1 MQQIGDN
8 MMSVKRTN
16 RSAILRALHE
26 RGAVSRKQLAE
37 DLKLTPAAITKIVA
51 ELMEEGFVT
60 EGASL
65 ACGKAGRREILME
78 LKPQARCALGVLINR
93 RQAILSAVWL
103 DGSVIFSRE
112 IELPPEAPA
121 DETVRELAVRLLALA
136 EENGLHRDS
145 ILGIG
150 AAIRGITD
158 RENRQVLNAMG
169 ALDTADY
176 PLAQRLEEFS
186 GLRCVMA
193 NNVRALFAAQMFM
206 ARDRETRSQF
216 FLRCEY
222 GIGAALS
229 VNDGIWPGGT
239 GRCSEIGHIPVRKR
253 GGKPC
258 VCGKSGCL
266 ETIASPMAMRED
278 TLAILSKETTPVLWN
293 RLGGKKPERLEI
305 DEVLNAARNG
315 DEAVARIVDRA
326 VDALSSALKSVIYII
341 DPEKIVLYGRV
352 FDNSYYLSRLMAE
365 MNEGVDSGHSVVIER
380 SRYNGLLEDKA
391 AGLVM
396 VEDFFANGGMK

>member
-1 MQQIGDN
+1 MQQVGDN

-51 ELMEEGFVT
+51 ELIEEGLVT
-60 EGASL
+60 QGPPLS
-65 ACGKAGRREILME
+65 CGKAGRREILIR
-78 LKPQARCALGVLINR
+78 LDPQARCALGVLINR
-93 RQAILSAVWL
+93 SQATLSAVWL
-103 DGSVIFSRE
+103 DGSVIFSQN
-112 IELPPEAPA
+112 IELPAEAPA
-121 DETVRELAVRLLALA
+121 DETVRDLADRLLALA
-136 EENGLHRDS
+136 GENGLHRDG

-158 RENRQVLNAMG
+158 RSNELVRNAMG
-169 ALDTADY
+169 ALDEADY
-176 PLAQRLEEFS
+176 PLARRFEEFS

-193 NNVRALFAAQMFM
+193 NNVCALFAAQVFM
-206 ARDRETRSQF
+206 ERYRETRSQF

-229 VNDGIWPGGT
+229 VNGSIWPGGT
-239 GRCSEIGHIPVRKR
+239 GLCSEIGHIPVRKR

-278 TLAILSKETTPVLWN
+278 ALAILSKEATPVLWN
-293 RLGGKKPERLEI
+293 MLGGKRPERLEI
-305 DEVLNAARNG
+305 SEVLDAARNG

-326 VDALSSALKSVIYII
+326 VDALGWALKSVIYITN
-341 DPEKIVLYGRV
+341 PEKIVLYGKV
-352 FDNSYYLSRLMAE
+352 FDNSYFLSRLMAE
-365 MNEGVDSGHSVVIER
+365 MSEGVDSRHSAVIER
-380 SRYNGLLEDKA
+380 SQYNGLLENKA
-391 AGLVM
+391 ACLIM
-396 VEDFFANGGMK
+396 VEDFFTNVGMR